1 MFETIWTDRKNL
13 STSGNIPFTL
23 CNHSFDITQGIF
35 PQRVANSILVGGM
48 QEPLTPTGFPIQ
60 SAGLL
65 PATFPAS
72 LTDSSLDPVTGE
84 AMSGVYKAL
93 TAFATDPNFHQ

>member
-1 MFETIWTDRKNL
+1 MFETLLTDRKNL

-23 CNHSFDITQGIF
+23 CNHSFDITQGIV
-35 PQRVANSILVGGM
+35 PQREANSILVGAM

-72 LTDSSLDPVTGE
+72 VTDSSLDPRHG
-84 AMSGVYKAL
+84 
-93 TAFATDPNFHQ
+93 